1 MPPVTPPPPQALAD
15 LFCVC
20 CLVTAAHSK
29 HAADHRS
36 QLASL
41 QQQALGWLLDTAV
54 PVYRPQ
60 RPDALHVLNKV
71 SQYKEDG

>member
-1 MPPVTPPPPQALAD
+1 M
-15 LFCVC
+15 
-20 CLVTAAHSK
+20 TAAHSK

-36 QLASL
+36 QLSSL

-60 RPDALHVLNKV
+60 RHDALHVLNKV
-71 SQYKEDG
+71 RLTSHSYEEDRSYPSKKKDTCVYVITL